1 MLITIDRHLTT
12 NDTVSTAITAIRNA
26 NMRRKA
32 TIRVPATRMTRRIG
46 RTLLEEG
53 FIKGI
58 AEHTENMKQFL
69 DVSLKY

>member
-1 MLITIDRHLTT
+1 MLITFDQNIMT
-12 NDTVSTAITAIRNA
+12 NDTVSTVITAIRNA

-46 RTLLEEG
+46 RILLEEG
-53 FIKGI
+53 FVKGI
-58 AEHTENMKQFL
+58 AEHTENMKDFL